1 MGVGDETSGKTGPMA
16 GSMAGPMAGPNTVLT
31 NDEIRAFPVR
41 APRARV
47 SVAVPCLPAGALPSQ
62 AIEAELVNISRS
74 GMFVATAER
83 FAVGTTVEFSFK
95 LDDEL
100 LALQGRAE
108 VVRHGAENIV
118 GMGLRFVALDEAAER
133 LVARVIDASLG
144 VPEAPP
150 GDSRSGAV
158 SAGRVS
164 YDHGSIRVALSA
176 ATKHYFTQNPL
187 LHIGVGGCFLPALA
201 DVPLGTGYQL
211 DIVDGTGKL
220 VLRCKAKV
228 AAKQDPQIG
237 LRLVDVDRA
246 ALQSLRGEIAKLPS
260 AT

>member
-1 MGVGDETSGKTGPMA
+1 MGVGDETSGKSGPV
-16 GSMAGPMAGPNTVLT
+16 AGPMSGPSTVLT
-31 NDEIRAFPVR
+31 NDEVRAFPVR

-47 SVAVPCLPAGALPSQ
+47 SVAVPCLPSGALPSQ

-74 GMFVATAER
+74 GMFVATVER
-83 FAVGTTVEFSFK
+83 LAVGTIVEFSFK

-100 LALQGRAE
+100 LALQGQAE
-108 VVRHGAENIV
+108 VVRHGAENV
-118 GMGLRFVALDEAAER
+118 AGMGLRFVALDDAAER

-158 SAGRVS
+158 SAGRVW
-164 YDHGSIRVALSA
+164 YDHGSIRLILSA
-176 ATKHYFTQNPL
+176 VTKHYFTKNPL
-187 LHIGVGGCFLPALA
+187 LHIGVGGCFVPALA

-211 DIVDGTGKL
+211 DIVDDAGKL

-228 AAKQDPQIG
+228 AAKQDRQLG

-246 ALQSLRGEIAKLPS
+246 ALQALRAEIAKLPS
-260 AT
+260 AA

>member
-1 MGVGDETSGKTGPMA
+1 MGAGDETSGKTGPMA
-16 GSMAGPMAGPNTVLT
+16 GPSTVLT

-47 SVAVPCLPAGALPSQ
+47 SVAVPCLPAGGLQSQ

-83 FAVGTTVEFSFK
+83 LAVGTLVEFSFK

-100 LALQGRAE
+100 LALQGQAE
-108 VVRHGAENIV
+108 VVRHGADNV
-118 GMGLRFVALDEAAER
+118 AGMGLRFVALDEAAER
-133 LVARVIDASLG
+133 LVVRVIDASLG
-144 VPEAPP
+144 VPEATP

-164 YDHGSIRVALSA
+164 YDHGSIRLILSP

-211 DIVDGTGKL
+211 DILDDAGKL

-228 AAKQDPQIG
+228 AAKQDRQIG

-246 ALQSLRGEIAKLPS
+246 ALQALRAEIAKLPF
-260 AT
+260 AA